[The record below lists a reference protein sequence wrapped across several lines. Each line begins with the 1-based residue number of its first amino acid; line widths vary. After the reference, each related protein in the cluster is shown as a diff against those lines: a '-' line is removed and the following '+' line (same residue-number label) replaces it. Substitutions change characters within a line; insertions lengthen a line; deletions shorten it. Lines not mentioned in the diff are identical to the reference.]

1 MIPSVGENALKIFH
15 DKNDK
20 DIQDYNLDIA
30 FSDDAQLSVVP
41 ADGDDDRQV
50 CKNQCQLPPQSSD
63 CDFQLA
69 KLSS

>member
-30 FSDDAQLSVVP
+30 FSDDA
-41 ADGDDDRQV
+41 
-50 CKNQCQLPPQSSD
+50 
-63 CDFQLA
+63 
-69 KLSS
+69 